1 MDQHLHQH
9 SRLVL
14 RTPMD
19 QHMQH
24 GHQHSRLVPD
34 QHMQHGHQQSRR
46 LVLRT
51 RRLVLLAALEEA
63 PYTFGLQLGCL
74 MLFAMCRG

>member
-1 MDQHLHQH
+1 MDQRLRQH

-46 LVLRT
+46 LVPRT
-51 RRLVLLAALEEA
+51 RRLVLLVALEEA
-63 PYTFGLQLGCL
+63 HHTFGLQLGCL
-74 MLFAMCRG
+74 KLFAMCRR